1 MELTPEMISL
11 GTELTAIA
19 GKKSVEVIFDKIKAV
34 KKKGD
39 KEEIINSLEE
49 IINELIADKNQLIQI
64 SQGYEE
70 ALITQKMTD
79 KEINYITESI
89 VPLIEELLNSSG
101 GDDTTKI
108 QEGLLILKPLLSSE
122 TINIL
127 QILGFNFRKAIG
139 EPLTEL
145 ISEAIRAKIPI
156 SSNNFDEMKL
166 LIQQKEVEYIKLC
179 QDKEAYERLMKLYGR
194 E

>member
-1 MELTPEMISL
+1 
-11 GTELTAIA
+11 
-19 GKKSVEVIFDKIKAV
+19 
-34 KKKGD
+34 
-39 KEEIINSLEE
+39 
-49 IINELIADKNQLIQI
+49 
-64 SQGYEE
+64 
-70 ALITQKMTD
+70 MTY
-79 KEINYITESI
+79 KEINYITDSI
-89 VPLIEELLNSSG
+89 VPLIEELLNSSS

-145 ISEAIRAKIPI
+145 ISEAIRVKIPI
-156 SSNNFDEMKL
+156 YSNNVDEMKL
-166 LIQQKEVEYIKLC
+166 FIQQKEVEYIKLC